1 MGRSNPVYTSQ
12 SSPGQFTDEL
22 YSAKVC
28 SPCYTLVVRVQLP
41 VRRSFST
48 FVNHRGYWDKRFLSA
63 GMNHIGRG
71 VSFVR
76 KLCRPTC
83 FLRNHRKRGSTTF
96 YCVDEFFV
104 RNDRH
109 AVRFLRVN
117 NSSSTLS
124 KSLPGSLSLSLSC
137 CLSPSLWTEIGHDNH
152 RFAATD
158 RSSAQE
164 LADHQRPDRGGGWWT
179 FNRCQLYRPYRFNS
193 LTRSW
198 EAQPAGKRAASLR
211 E

>member
-1 MGRSNPVYTSQ
+1 MIPRPLRPKDIQHRNLPSRGTKTAKTGRSNPVYTSQ

-22 YSAKVC
+22 YSAIVC

-63 GMNHIGRG
+63 GMNHVGRS

-104 RNDRH
+104 RNDRY

-124 KSLPGSLSLSLSC
+124 KSLPGSFSLSF
-137 CLSPSLWTEIGHDNH
+137 CLSPSL
-152 RFAATD
+152 
-158 RSSAQE
+158 
-164 LADHQRPDRGGGWWT
+164 
-179 FNRCQLYRPYRFNS
+179 
-193 LTRSW
+193 
-198 EAQPAGKRAASLR
+198 
-211 E
+211 

>member
-1 MGRSNPVYTSQ
+1 M
-12 SSPGQFTDEL
+12 
-22 YSAKVC
+22 C

-63 GMNHIGRG
+63 GMNHVGRS

-104 RNDRH
+104 RNDRY

-124 KSLPGSLSLSLSC
+124 KSLPASFSLSLSLFV
-137 CLSPSLWTEIGHDNH
+137 SLLHYEPKS
-152 RFAATD
+152 ATITTVSRQPIAPPPK
-158 RSSAQE
+158 RS
-164 LADHQRPDRGGGWWT
+164 LPDHQRPDRSGGWWI
-179 FNRCQLYRPYRFNS
+179 FNRCQLFRPYRFNS

-198 EAQPAGKRAASLR
+198 EAQPAGKRAASLW